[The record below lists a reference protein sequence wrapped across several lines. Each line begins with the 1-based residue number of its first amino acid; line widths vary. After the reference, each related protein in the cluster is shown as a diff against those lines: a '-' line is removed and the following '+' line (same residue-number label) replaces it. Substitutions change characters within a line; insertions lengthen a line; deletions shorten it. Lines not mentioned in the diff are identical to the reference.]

1 MMGKNSNFNYLLN
14 LVPLKK
20 TKKQPET
27 IWNSNTCG
35 LPQYSFFN
43 IVPKRNLLSKAY
55 VSHWVL
61 DTFCFHSSPHT
72 NSQYLQ
78 AALHSQQSPPTAA
91 AKTREKKEKHI
102 S

>member
-1 MMGKNSNFNYLLN
+1 MGKSSNANYLLN
-14 LVPLKK
+14 LVPFKK
-20 TKKQPET
+20 NENNRKQSGIQTPVPCLN
-27 IWNSNTCG
+27 I
-35 LPQYSFFN
+35 LFFN
-43 IVPKRNLLSKAY
+43 FVPKRNLLSKAY

-91 AKTREKKEKHI
+91 AKTAEKKKKEGY
-102 S
+102 